1 MHRSDVPFAGATSS
15 LGGIAERG
23 SSEADESGIDQ
34 DPLQSDTA
42 VPSGNT
48 AESDNAAGLR
58 VDAHPSGTMSG
69 STDSNT
75 PAPAVADP
83 HLVPLWQLH
92 HRYVF
97 AQTRQGLLII
107 DQHAAHERI
116 LYEQALA
123 RLQGSPATTQQLLF
137 PAVVNLDPDEWDTF
151 QEVKADLVQLGI
163 DAEEFGGQAVLLRG
177 VPALWSD
184 DPSGLLRELL
194 EDLAA
199 GGRGTRQRF
208 ERLAA
213 SYACKS
219 AIKSG
224 RTLTLEEMNS
234 LVDQLF
240 ATRVPHGDPHGRPTF
255 VQIALHDL
263 DRRFGRH

>member
-1 MHRSDVPFAGATSS
+1 
-15 LGGIAERG
+15 
-23 SSEADESGIDQ
+23 
-34 DPLQSDTA
+34 
-42 VPSGNT
+42 
-48 AESDNAAGLR
+48 
-58 VDAHPSGTMSG
+58 
-69 STDSNT
+69 
-75 PAPAVADP
+75 VADP
-83 HLVPLWQLH
+83 HLIPLWQLH

-137 PAVVNLDPDEWDTF
+137 PIVVDLDAEEWDVF
-151 QEVKADLVQLGI
+151 QEVRADLVRLGI
-163 DAEEFGGQAVLLRG
+163 DAEEFGRQEVLLRG
-177 VPALWSD
+177 VPVLWSD
-184 DPSGLLRELL
+184 DPAGLLRELL
-194 EDLAA
+194 DDLGA
-199 GGRGTRQRF
+199 GGNAGRQRF

-213 SYACKS
+213 SYACRS

-240 ATRVPHGDPHGRPTF
+240 ATQVPHGDPHGRPTF